1 MGGGSSARLRQ
12 VAQTRYRGPTGPGG
26 PAPAAMVHTRA
37 MRPLLLIVTAFCA
50 AAQPTAVRPI
60 VLKAARLFDG
70 KSETM
75 AAPAM
80 ILIRGNKIEAA
91 GRPFEVP
98 MGAAV
103 IDLGDATLMPG
114 FMDAHTHLSAEYPV
128 DFKQTELDGL
138 KLTVAERTL
147 RRLPDVKATLM
158 SGFTT
163 VRDLGATDFI
173 DAGLRNAIEAKLI
186 PGPRMLVAVN
196 AIGTTGG
203 HCDNLAGFRFN
214 LFGRE
219 SGIPDGVADSPYE
232 FRKAVRYAVKYGADV
247 IKTCATG
254 GVLSPTDEVDTPQL
268 TQQELD
274 ALVDEAH
281 ALRKKAAA
289 HAHGAEGAKRA
300 IRAGIDSIEHGSFL
314 DAEALDLMKQK
325 GTVLVPTLM
334 AVKGLR
340 ERIRGGVYL
349 PPVMKAKAEAAM
361 AAIENAVRMAT
372 QKGVRI
378 GLGTDTSVYPY
389 PRAAE
394 EFAELVRYGLKPID
408 ALRAGTSVDAELF
421 GLADRVGTMEKG
433 KLADIVA
440 VPGNP
445 LADIT
450 VTERVFFVMKDG
462 EVFRNDRK

>member
-1 MGGGSSARLRQ
+1 M
-12 VAQTRYRGPTGPGG
+12 RYLAT
-26 PAPAAMVHTRA
+26 
-37 MRPLLLIVTAFCA
+37 LLF
-50 AAQPTAVRPI
+50 TAVLFGQAPVRPV

-70 KSETM
+70 KSETLIS
-75 AAPAM
+75 PAM
-80 ILIRGNKIEAA
+80 ILVQGDRIQAVGSSIA
-91 GRPFEVP
+91 VP
-98 MGAAV
+98 PNANV

-114 FMDAHTHLSAEYPV
+114 FMDAHTHLTFEYPV
-128 DFKQTELDGL
+128 DFNQTELDGL
-138 KLTVAERTL
+138 KLTVAEKTL
-147 RRLPDVKATLM
+147 RRLPDVKATLL

-163 VRDLGATDFI
+163 VRDVGAADFMDVGI
-173 DAGLRNAIEAKLI
+173 RNAINRKLI
-186 PGPRMLVAVN
+186 VGPRMLVAVN

-219 SGIPDGVADSPYE
+219 SGIPDGAADGPYE

-268 TQQELD
+268 TQEELN

-281 ALRKKAAA
+281 ALKKKAAA

-314 DAEALDLMKQK
+314 DNEALDMMKQR

-334 AVKGLR
+334 AIKGLR
-340 ERIRGGVYL
+340 ERIHAGMYL
-349 PPVMKAKAEAAM
+349 PPAMKSKAEAAM
-361 AAIENAVRMAT
+361 AGIENAVRNAVARNV
-372 QKGVRI
+372 KI
-378 GLGTDTSVYPY
+378 GLGTDTSVYAY

-394 EFAELVRYGLKPID
+394 EFGELVRYGVKPID

-421 GLADRVGTMEKG
+421 GLGDRLGMLEQG
-433 KLADIVA
+433 KIADIVA

-445 LADIT
+445 ISDVR
-450 VTERVFFVMKDG
+450 VTERVFFVMKEG
-462 EVFRNDRK
+462 EVFRNDRH